1 MIEFQHISKAIG
13 GKQVLDKVSGRFVHG
28 KVNLVIGSSGAGK
41 SVLVKCIVGLIHADQ
56 GNILFDGTA
65 FLDSATHDTIRIRRE
80 IGMLFQ
86 GGALFDSKN
95 VEENVIFPLDV
106 LTDMPKEAKLERVN
120 FCLQRVGLANAN
132 KKMPSELSGG
142 MQKRVGVA
150 RAIVHSPR
158 YLFCDE
164 PTSGLD
170 ARTGLLIDELIQEL
184 TYEYNITT
192 TIVTH
197 DMNTILFVGDHI
209 LFLEQA
215 KNVWEGPSADIF
227 HVEVAALK
235 DFLFSSK
242 LIKMIKK

>member
-1 MIEFQHISKAIG
+1 MIDFQNISKAFD
-13 GKQVLDKVSGRFVHG
+13 GKAVLDKVSGKFEQG
-28 KVNLVIGSSGAGK
+28 KVNLVIGASGK
-41 SVLVKCIVGLIHADQ
+41 SVLIKCIVGLIHPDQ
-56 GNILFDGTA
+56 GSVAFDGRD
-65 FLDSATHDTIRIRRE
+65 FLNGSSNRTVGIRRE

-95 VEENVIFPLDV
+95 VEENVLFPLDM
-106 LTDMPKEAKLERVN
+106 LTDMPQDAKLDRVN
-120 FCLQRVGLANAN
+120 FCLQRVGLSNAN

-150 RAIVHSPR
+150 RAIVNNSK

-192 TIVTH
+192 TVVTH
-197 DMNTILFVGDHI
+197 DMNSIVSIGDYI
-209 LFLEQA
+209 LFLDQGRKA
-215 KNVWEGPSADIF
+215 WEGTSAEIF
-227 HVEVAALK
+227 HVDVEALK
-235 DFLFSSK
+235 DFIFASK
-242 LIKMIKK
+242 LMRMAKEQA